1 MFSYKHHYL
10 YVEFYRA
17 DIIMSK
23 NKYTT
28 IQIRKEISQHI
39 KDFCREKGLIA
50 ATITENYWLGLISS
64 SMSGSLIL

>member
-1 MFSYKHHYL
+1 
-10 YVEFYRA
+10 
-17 DIIMSK
+17 MSK

-39 KDFCREKGLIA
+39 KHFCREKGLIA

>member
-1 MFSYKHHYL
+1 MFWCTHYYL
-10 YVEFYRA
+10 CVEFYRA
-17 DIIMSK
+17 DVIMSK

-28 IQIRKEISQHI
+28 IQVRKEISQHI